1 MNDAT
6 YQLPEPSLEIRTGA
20 KGDAVVFGSPADL
33 GPRADTDFDYPEH
46 YRTRMLIDVPHDG
59 AWIPDEFLVDGQ
71 GEPIHADTL
80 RSHYVHERDWGA
92 SLVAERLAGRLELDG
107 YVAVGVARVLLDFGR
122 FPGITTRTADH
133 LQRFAINYPFS
144 ELLSFRQKRRVLEA
158 YYDRISRS
166 LEDHLDGKL
175 LKIAIHTYDRYNKSG
190 TERPA
195 VSLMTR
201 AIGYQTES
209 ELPWGI
215 FDPLYPD
222 VLAEDTCDRILRDRI
237 SLTLE
242 KTNVPVAHNYPYCLP
257 EGSLEVRHQV
267 WAFFRFV
274 QRSFEQSHPG
284 TAGHEDYLPVWE
296 MLLDTNLRSSDSAA
310 LRSYIHM
317 YRRAPAGQKRRFHR
331 AEAAYEHIGAY
342 VADRRQELLHEYR
355 FSPERPSSIAIEV
368 RKDIVY
374 ELDALGHPVRA
385 RRDLIG
391 EVADAIALAV
401 AQYLRS
407 DRVHGGL
414 PVEALER
421 RAPWYLPPRTP
432 PVL

>member
-1 MNDAT
+1 M
-6 YQLPEPSLEIRTGA
+6 
-20 KGDAVVFGSPADL
+20 
-33 GPRADTDFDYPEH
+33 
-46 YRTRMLIDVPHDG
+46 
-59 AWIPDEFLVDGQ
+59 
-71 GEPIHADTL
+71 
-80 RSHYVHERDWGA
+80 
-92 SLVAERLAGRLELDG
+92 
-107 YVAVGVARVLLDFGR
+107 
-122 FPGITTRTADH
+122 
-133 LQRFAINYPFS
+133 RFAINYPFS
-144 ELLSFRQKRRVLEA
+144 ELLSFRQKRRVLEG
-158 YYDRISRS
+158 YYDQISRALENH
-166 LEDHLDGKL
+166 LEDKL
-175 LKIAIHTYDRYNKSG
+175 LKIAIHTYDRYNESG

-201 AIGYQTES
+201 AIGYQNES

-274 QRSFEQSHPG
+274 QRSFEQSHPE
-284 TAGHEDYLPVWE
+284 TRDNEDYIPVWE

-331 AEAAYEHIGAY
+331 AEAAYEHVSAY
-342 VADRRQELLHEYR
+342 VADRRQELLHAYR

-374 ELDALGHPVRA
+374 ELDALGHPVRP
-385 RRDLIG
+385 RLELIN
-391 EVADAIALAV
+391 EVADAIARAV
-401 AQYLRS
+401 AQYLRT
-407 DRVHGGL
+407 DKVHGGL

-421 RAPWYLPPRTP
+421 RTPWYLPPRQ
-432 PVL
+432 L